1 MHLGEFTEAAEP
13 PCDHG
18 DRCESTLGG
27 ENERAVEDTS
37 WGPMCCD
44 LLRIVSLF
52 VYSSTPYI

>member
-27 ENERAVEDTS
+27 ENERAVEI
-37 WGPMCCD
+37 
-44 LLRIVSLF
+44 LLGDRCVVIFYV
-52 VYSSTPYI
+52 